1 MKMWISR
8 GWNMTLRHKYVG
20 VLIFVYR
27 LTWGF
32 LLFRFV
38 DSVVTPVLS
47 RYPDLGT
54 GSNAAAL
61 FLIEAEFRLLRTDLA
76 DPLLWMLGGMLAIRM
91 MITPLIN
98 AGLYYSFHQANM
110 TRDDKSG
117 TRVLAGI
124 RQRWKPIVLLYGIEN
139 ALILLPA
146 VWLLPE
152 AKSRFFASASPSGWL
167 LEMLPYAAGWLVWGF
182 ILHLLFQCMQFAAAG
197 RESIAKGAAR
207 ALSRS
212 WPLLAVSL
220 SLAGVGLTASAVL
233 SVVTVVWS
241 GLLAVVLH
249 QTFHLIRAWLAI
261 WTAASRY
268 AAWRE

>member
-1 MKMWISR
+1 MWISR
-8 GWNMTLRHKYVG
+8 GWDMTVRHKYVG
-20 VLIFVYR
+20 VLIFIYR
-27 LTWGF
+27 LMWGF

-38 DSVVTPVLS
+38 DSVVTPVLA
-47 RYPDLGT
+47 RYPDLGP
-54 GSNAAAL
+54 GKDAAAL

-76 DPLLWMLGGMLAIRM
+76 DPLLWMLGGMLAVRM
-91 MITPLIN
+91 IVTPLIN
-98 AGLYYSFHQANM
+98 AGLFYSFHHANV
-110 TRDDKSG
+110 TVEDKRG
-117 TRVLAGI
+117 TRMLAGM

-146 VWLLPE
+146 VWLLPL
-152 AKSRFFASASPSGWL
+152 AKSHFFAAASASGWL
-167 LEMLPYAAGWLVWGF
+167 RELLPYAAAWLVWGF
-182 ILHLLFQCMQFAAAG
+182 VLHLLFQCMQFAAAG

-207 ALSRS
+207 ALARA

-220 SLAGVGLTASAVL
+220 ALAGIGLAASAAL

-249 QTFHLIRAWLAI
+249 QSFHLIRALLAV

>member
-8 GWNMTLRHKYVG
+8 GWDMTLRHKYVG
-20 VLIFVYR
+20 VLIFIYR

-38 DSVVTPVLS
+38 DSVVTPVLA
-47 RYPDLGT
+47 RYPDMGP
-54 GSNAAAL
+54 GKDAAAL

-91 MITPLIN
+91 IITPLIN
-98 AGLYYSFHQANM
+98 AGLYYSFHHAHM
-110 TRDDKSG
+110 TREDGSG
-117 TRVLAGI
+117 TRMLTGM
-124 RQRWKPIVLLYGIEN
+124 RKRWKPIVLLYGIEN
-139 ALILLPA
+139 VLILLPI
-146 VWLLPE
+146 VWLLPV
-152 AKSRFFASASPSGWL
+152 AKSHFFTAASASGWL
-167 LEMLPYAAGWLVWGF
+167 QELLPYAASWLVWGF
-182 ILHLLFQCMQFAAAG
+182 AVHLLFRCMQFAAAS
-197 RESIAKGAAR
+197 RESIAKGAAQALAR
-207 ALSRS
+207 A

-220 SLAGVGLTASAVL
+220 MLAGIGLAASAML

-249 QTFHLIRAWLAI
+249 QSFHLIRSLLAV
-261 WTAASRY
+261 WTAASQY